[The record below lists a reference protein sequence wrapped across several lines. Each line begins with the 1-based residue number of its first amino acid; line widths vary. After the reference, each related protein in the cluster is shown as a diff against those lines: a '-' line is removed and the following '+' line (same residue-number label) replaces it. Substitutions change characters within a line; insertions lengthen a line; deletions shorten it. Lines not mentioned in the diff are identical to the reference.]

1 MDILGLL
8 VGILSLCG
16 TCFAIGYQFGK
27 DSRSGERVGILS
39 LCGTC
44 FAIGY
49 QFGKDSRS
57 GESRRDDKTQK

>member
-8 VGILSLCG
+8 
-16 TCFAIGYQFGK
+16 
-27 DSRSGERVGILS
+27 VGILS

-57 GESRRDDKTQK
+57 GESRRDDKTQNSRPLAKGLRLLLFV

>member
-1 MDILGLL
+1 MEILGL
-8 VGILSLCG
+8 V
-16 TCFAIGYQFGK
+16 
-27 DSRSGERVGILS
+27 VGILS